1 MTTEHA
7 APAAGFDTHA
17 AVLRMKEA
25 GVTEEQGVAMMYA
38 AIAASNARAAEE
50 RAVAAA
56 ERREERAIAAAE
68 RREERAIATAERR
81 ALRRDLRALRRE
93 LRRDMKHMG
102 TQIRLWIA
110 GSVILCTGL
119 AVGALRFLM
128 EWPR

>member
-17 AVLRMKEA
+17 AVQRMKEA
-25 GVTEEQGVAMMYA
+25 GVPEEQGVAMMYA

-50 RAVAAA
+50 RA
-56 ERREERAIAAAE
+56 IAAAE
-68 RREERAIATAERR
+68 RREERAIADAERREDRRERR
-81 ALRRDLRALRRE
+81 ALRRE
-93 LRRDMKHMG
+93 IRRDMKHMG

-110 GSVILCTGL
+110 GSVIVCTGL
-119 AVGALRFLM
+119 AVGVLRFLM